1 MLFDTDRNRMRRYF
15 CEVWRKRELGQMLEP
30 LEVIIAEIIIAHP
43 EYHEILRDPD
53 TAAGRTYSIEAN
65 ANNPFLH
72 MGMHIAIREQLLS
85 DRPAGIRNLYRL
97 LRERY
102 GDEHATEHQMMECLG
117 ETLWEAQ
124 RGGTAPDDSRY
135 LQRLERLAQRH

>member
-1 MLFDTDRNRMRRYF
+1 MLFGDDRSRMRRYF
-15 CEVWRKRELGQMLEP
+15 CEIWQKRELGQPLEP
-30 LEVIIAEIIIAHP
+30 LEGIIAEIIATHP
-43 EYHEILRDPD
+43 EYHQILGDPD
-53 TAAGRTYSIEAN
+53 TVAGREYAIEAD
-65 ANNPFLH
+65 ASNPFLH

-85 DRPAGIRNLYRL
+85 DRPAGIREVYRL

-124 RGGTAPDDSRY
+124 RDGAAPDDSRY
-135 LQRLERLAQRH
+135 LRRLERLAQRY